1 MSSRCPITN
10 CLNIDP
16 MQLELYF
23 CGEVGRWWWRGGG
36 SFDVIEATEL
46 KSGVFGS
53 FILVALMPVGF
64 VNCFF

>member
-1 MSSRCPITN
+1 LN
-10 CLNIDP
+10 CISA
-16 MQLELYF
+16 EKW
-23 CGEVGRWWWRGGG
+23 VGGGGGG